1 MPITKAAQKALRQS
15 KKRRITN
22 IVRKEA
28 LKKVIKEFRG
38 LLGEKKTEEA
48 KKMLAGVYKVL
59 DKSTKTNI
67 IKANTASRIKA
78 RLTRGLNKLAA
89 K

>member
-15 KKRRITN
+15 KKRRTAN
-22 IVRKEA
+22 IVRKEV

-38 LLGEKKTEEA
+38 LLGEKKIEEA

-78 RLTRGLNKLAA
+78 RLTRGLNKLSA